1 MSGDSSGLLDDISS
15 VSRAISSLQGVQ
27 VRLLELF
34 NANCE
39 RSRWAAAELALKL
52 SVSESSAQRQLDL
65 AEVLVNRLPNTL
77 ASMEDGIIDSY
88 KASKV
93 ADATAFLSVEDA
105 IAVDAQLTSRLPGKN
120 PEGVRRV
127 AGRVV
132 ASVDPE
138 GYLRR
143 CSARRSQRE
152 LRLQH
157 RGEGMSAFVA
167 ELPAEVAAAIYAR
180 IDAVARKRK
189 TAGDGKTLDQ
199 LRADVFVHIDAA
211 TLMALNED
219 PAWLAGHG
227 AIPAQVARDI
237 ANRSGSVWRRI
248 VTDPVDGQIIS
259 VGRRRDRP
267 PAALDDLIRIR
278 DRECRHPGC
287 HRPAQACEL
296 DHSTPWAAG
305 GPTSARTLVGL
316 CGKHHHL
323 KEQPGWSYRIDDDG
337 SLTIMTPSGAAH
349 RSRQPVAS

>member
-1 MSGDSSGLLDDISS
+1 
-15 VSRAISSLQGVQ
+15 
-27 VRLLELF
+27 
-34 NANCE
+34 
-39 RSRWAAAELALKL
+39 
-52 SVSESSAQRQLDL
+52 
-65 AEVLVNRLPNTL
+65 
-77 ASMEDGIIDSY
+77 
-88 KASKV
+88 
-93 ADATAFLSVEDA
+93 
-105 IAVDAQLTSRLPGKN
+105 
-120 PEGVRRV
+120 
-127 AGRVV
+127 V

-138 GYLRR
+138 GILRR

-157 RGEGMSAFVA
+157 RGEGMSALVA

-189 TAGDGKTLDQ
+189 TAGDGKTFDQ
-199 LRADVFVHIDAA
+199 LRADVFAERCLGNSSADGVRADVFVHIDAA

-259 VGRRRDRP
+259 VGRRRYRP